1 MPTRSRWPCQGWLPE
16 NTNQEE
22 MSFLPAHPSLCL
34 SHFFNKDLYTPQKW
48 PKVALRLL
56 NVSKAGTFLTNT
68 LRVRPTSP
76 KRVLPLVTAKIF
88 YASTRPVWLCVI
100 LHPRQTA
107 SCPTSFHLGSKDPCA
122 PRRPQTTL
130 AVASRTQFRLFF
142 LRSWF

>member
-76 KRVLPLVTAKIF
+76 KRVLPLAKDLLCKHTPCLTVRNLTPK
-88 YASTRPVWLCVI
+88 ADGLLPDVLSSGLQGPV
-100 LHPRQTA
+100 
-107 SCPTSFHLGSKDPCA
+107 CP
-122 PRRPQTTL
+122 QETTDNPSGGFEDT
-130 AVASRTQFRLFF
+130 V
-142 LRSWF
+142 